1 MNMNVYIV
9 SYFYSDGTY
18 AGIIGVYDSE
28 SKADSAIFTNQL
40 SYSDCTF
47 VITSATIE

>member
-1 MNMNVYIV
+1 MDVYIV

-28 SKADSAIFTNQL
+28 SKADAAIFANQL
-40 SYSDCTF
+40 NYSDCTF
-47 VITSATIE
+47 AITAATVE